1 MILPVFKTDHSSASV
16 IISIYNEIKPS
27 PGQWK
32 FDNSLINDES
42 FTEKLN
48 NFIENLKEDHG
59 YENAFDDQVK
69 WRYMKFQIR
78 EFTISYSRF
87 SIMSADCVCK
97 KQVHWRGRKT
107 YIRYSRSQ

>member
-1 MILPVFKTDHSSASV
+1 MILPVFKTDHSSVSV

-42 FTEKLN
+42 FTEKLK

-59 YENAFDDQVK
+59 SENAFDDQVK
-69 WRYMKFQIR
+69 WQYTKFQIQK
-78 EFTISYSRF
+78 FTISYSRF
-87 SIMSADCVCK
+87 SIMSDCVFK
-97 KQVHWRGRKT
+97 KQAHWRGRKT
-107 YIRYSRSQ
+107 YIRYARSQ